1 MDVNRADAVTPVGT
15 GGGPKQERKRDSE
28 DEKRK
33 KGDYA
38 DAGEPGPSPWAG
50 SEAFAVDGVLAAGVT
65 PEIQKVIDGL
75 ARQIEPL
82 RAEVE
87 RARGREAH
95 FKELAEKHS
104 FLPVP
109 GRREFVRELAHVLTN
124 MQHLTPPPNLVVLH
138 VANADELRRRD
149 GRHALDGLLGY
160 VCGVLDGML
169 HPTDV
174 VGSLGGNDFG
184 VILLVGNGDRARTKA
199 CEMEDAVRKT
209 PFAGSGGAFVV
220 DAVAGVATLASAT
233 TAETALAAA
242 DRDLVGRL
250 KERGSTPAGTA
261 GAGG

>member
-28 DEKRK
+28 DEKQD
-33 KGDYA
+33 KGGKTEQA
-38 DAGEPGPSPWAG
+38 PPAQSPWAG
-50 SEAFAVDGVLAAGVT
+50 SEAFAVDGVLAAGMT
-65 PEIQKVIDGL
+65 PEIQKIIDGL

-95 FKELAEKHS
+95 FKELAEKHA

-109 GRREFVRELAHVLTN
+109 GRREFLRELAHVLNN

-138 VANADELRRRD
+138 IANADELRRRD
-149 GRHALDGLLGY
+149 GRQALDGLLNH
-160 VCGVLDGML
+160 VCRVLDGML

-184 VILLVGNGDRARTKA
+184 VILLVGNADRARSKA
-199 CEMEDAVRKT
+199 REMEAAIRNT
-209 PFAGSGGAFVV
+209 PFTGAGGAFAME
-220 DAVAGVATLASAT
+220 AVAGVATLAAAS
-233 TAETALAAA
+233 TADAALAAA
-242 DRDLVGRL
+242 DRDLVNGL
-250 KERGSTPAGTA
+250 QGPAAATA
-261 GAGG
+261 GKASSGA

>member
-33 KGDYA
+33 KSESA
-38 DAGEPGPSPWAG
+38 EAGGPEASPWAG
-50 SEAFAVDGVLAAGVT
+50 SEAFAVDGVLAAGMT
-65 PEIQKVIDGL
+65 PEAQKIIDGL

-109 GRREFVRELAHVLTN
+109 GRREFMRELAHVLNN
-124 MQHLTPPPNLVVLH
+124 MRHLAPPPNLVVLH
-138 VANADELRRRD
+138 VVNADELRRRD
-149 GRHALDGLLGY
+149 GRQALDRLLGH
-160 VCGVLDGML
+160 VCNVLDRML

-174 VGSLGGNDFG
+174 MGSLGGNDFG
-184 VILLVGNGDRARTKA
+184 VVLLVGNGERAHAKAREFEEAIRTA
-199 CEMEDAVRKT
+199 
-209 PFAGSGGAFVV
+209 PFATIGGPFAV
-220 DAVAGVATLASAT
+220 DIVAGAATLASAT
-233 TAETALAAA
+233 AAESALAAA
-242 DRDLVGRL
+242 DRDLMDRL
-250 KERGSTPAGTA
+250 RSRGAAPPDKAAADG
-261 GAGG
+261 